1 MGKKAVSPKMKRT
14 SVLLPELYI
23 MDLESRVDEG
33 MYPNRNEAI
42 FMAIRNLVDMELP
55 LTEEEIR
62 LEPVAI
68 RKLRILVPDKY
79 EKGVGKMTK
88 EGYFEDLQEGYFIA
102 IRDLLIKHSLWPEKP
117 SLSLLDVVKKIRYGS
132 SYNAKGFTSSNLY

>member
-42 FMAIRNLVDMELP
+42 FVAIKHLVDIELP

-68 RKLRILVPDKY
+68 RKLRISVPDKY
-79 EKGVGKMTK
+79 EEGMNQMTK
-88 EGYFEDLQEGYFIA
+88 EGYFEDPQEGYLTA
-102 IRDLLIKHSLWPEKP
+102 IKDLLVKHGLWPKKP
-117 SLSLLDVVKKIRYGS
+117 SLSLLDVVNKIRYGS
-132 SYNAKGFTSSNLY
+132 SYNRKSFTSSNLY